1 MGAQEKQV
9 LVAGRTRAACGLG
22 KQPALQRFNHFIS
35 VVVTAVVVVIVFTF
49 KIIIIIIPLYYYCC

>member
-22 KQPALQRFNHFIS
+22 KQPALQRFNHFII
-35 VVVTAVVVVIVFTF
+35 VVVTAVVVIVFTF
-49 KIIIIIIPLYYYCC
+49 KIIIIIIFLFYYCCC